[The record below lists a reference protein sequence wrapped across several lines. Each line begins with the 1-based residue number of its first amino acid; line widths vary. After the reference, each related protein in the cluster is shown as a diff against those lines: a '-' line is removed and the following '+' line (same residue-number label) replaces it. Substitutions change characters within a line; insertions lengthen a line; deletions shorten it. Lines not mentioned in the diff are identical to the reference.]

1 MQKVSIKL
9 RPRRGLWYARIRW
22 YIGSVQRECEI
33 PTRTKSKVEANQR
46 LQKVKRKAEEIIE
59 LYLSG
64 KKWEAPWM
72 TKDGKSNIV
81 HFTLVN
87 GVEQWLSQRSSEG
100 IRQSTIKR
108 NRYSLKSLMSHI
120 CTSIPLSKVNTSM
133 IDSYKN
139 YCIHKGNKPH
149 GININLR
156 AIKTFFNWCYKR
168 ELIEKNLFVDMVS
181 KPKELPVYI
190 PDSLFDKLMELDWLD
205 DQYKTAFSFYRDTGC
220 RRSEPFLGELHGDW
234 LLISGDETKQ
244 RMDKE
249 LSLSHINL
257 ERITEMRAFLESY
270 KGTLDSWKGNLS
282 KTFLKAMREVDGQD
296 TKYHLHCLRHTFAV
310 RRYLQTR
317 DIYLVKQELGHS
329 SVVTTEIYAKFS
341 LRRLEADFPS
351 LVKSTNI
358 SNIGQI
364 GHNYKGHTF
373 AGVSVSTIISGL
385 RTSS

>member
-1 MQKVSIKL
+1 
-9 RPRRGLWYARIRW
+9 
-22 YIGSVQRECEI
+22 
-33 PTRTKSKVEANQR
+33 
-46 LQKVKRKAEEIIE
+46 
-59 LYLSG
+59 
-64 KKWEAPWM
+64 M
-72 TKDGKSNIV
+72 TKDGKSKL
-81 HFTLVN
+81 FTVLVN

-108 NRYSLKSLMSHI
+108 NRYSLESLMSHI
-120 CTSIPLSKVNTSM
+120 GTSMPLSKVSTSM
-133 IDSYKN
+133 IDSYRN
-139 YCIHKGNKPH
+139 YCIQKGNKPN

-181 KPKELPVYI
+181 KPKELPLYI
-190 PDSLFDKLMELDWLD
+190 PDRLFNKLMQLEWLD
-205 DQYKTAFSFYRDTGC
+205 DNYKTAFSFYRDTGC

-234 LLISGDETKQ
+234 LLIGGDETKQ

-270 KGTLDSWKGNLS
+270 KGTLDSWIGNLS

-329 SVVTTEIYAKFS
+329 SVVTTEIYAKLNKF
-341 LRRLEADFPS
+341 
-351 LVKSTNI
+351 KT
-358 SNIGQI
+358 IG
-364 GHNYKGHTF
+364 G
-373 AGVSVSTIISGL
+373 
-385 RTSS
+385 

>member
-22 YIGSVQRECEI
+22 YIGSVQKECEI

-46 LQKVKRKAEEIIE
+46 LQEVKRKAEEIIE

-100 IRQSTIKR
+100 IRKSTIKR
-108 NRYSLKSLMSHI
+108 NRYSLESLMSHI
-120 CTSIPLSKVNTSM
+120 GTIIPLSKINTSM
-133 IDSYKN
+133 IDSYRN
-139 YCIHKGNKPH
+139 YCIHKGNKPD

-181 KPKELPVYI
+181 KPKELPIYI

-234 LLISGDETKQ
+234 LLIGGNETKQ

-257 ERITEMRAFLESY
+257 ERIIKMRAFLESY
-270 KGTLDSWKGNLS
+270 KGTLDSWIGNLS

-358 SNIGQI
+358 SNMGQM
-364 GHNYKGHTF
+364 GHNYKGHTS
-373 AGVSVSTIISGL
+373 AGVSVSPIISGL
-385 RTSS
+385 RTS

>member
-22 YIGSVQRECEI
+22 YIGSVQKECEI

-46 LQKVKRKAEEIIE
+46 LQEVKRKAEEIIE

-108 NRYSLKSLMSHI
+108 NRYSLESLMSHI
-120 CTSIPLSKVNTSM
+120 GTSMPLSKVSTSM
-133 IDSYKN
+133 IDSYRN
-139 YCIHKGNKPH
+139 YCIQKGNKPN

-181 KPKELPVYI
+181 KPKELPIYI
-190 PDSLFDKLMELDWLD
+190 PDSLFNKLMELDWLD

-234 LLISGDETKQ
+234 LLIGGEETKQ

-257 ERITEMRAFLESY
+257 ERITEMRAFIESY
-270 KGTLDSWKGNLS
+270 KGTLNSWTGNLS

-296 TKYHLHCLRHTFAV
+296 TKYHLHCLRHTYAV

-329 SVVTTEIYAKFS
+329 SIVTTEIYAKFS
-341 LRRLEADFPS
+341 LRRLEADFPL

-358 SNIGQI
+358 SNIGQM
-364 GHNYKGHTF
+364 GHNYKGHTS
-373 AGVSVSTIISGL
+373 AGVSVSPIISGL
-385 RTSS
+385 RTS